1 MKSKVGEVRPTQLL
15 HTYGVGSMIDLPHFA
30 ALVMGLDD
38 WETVHAELV
47 TEERLLRAVRTQ
59 LGAQVQ
65 ELRLPPTEPDTQG
78 PLAGPPIGVPV
89 VPFPQWFRCPRCDHL
104 APRSSGLFDL
114 KTDPYRPERAR
125 YVHVN
130 CNSAIGA
137 PPSVLPARF
146 QVACE
151 RGHIDDFPWLR
162 FVHQAA
168 TNCVGPLKLLKVGAS
183 DEAVDLLV
191 KCESC
196 GATRR
201 MSDAFGDTAQQ
212 EPAFA
217 CRGRR
222 PHLRDFE
229 PGGCSEQAETIL
241 LGASNA
247 WFAITLSALSI
258 PSHFDALPQLVED
271 HWALLQL
278 VTVREVIPA
287 FRAAGNLKAFA
298 DHSDDEVWK
307 AIEAKR
313 RQESPP
319 AEDADL
325 KSPEWKVFSAAD
337 SNRNTRDFSLRTVA
351 APVGFEDRIDK
362 VVLADRLR
370 EVRALTGFTRI
381 DSPGDYS
388 DPTEIPP
395 ELVAPI
401 ARGRLSWVPVS
412 EVRGEGLFL
421 QFREDRIRTWCKLA
435 ARRDAELHTAHAAW
449 RRSRGIPSPDAGY
462 PGLRYA
468 LIHSIS
474 HALIR
479 QLAIESGYS
488 AASIRERIYASDGD
502 GPSGP
507 MAGLLLYTAAPDSEG
522 TLGGLVALGAPQKL
536 GYLLRQS
543 LESIRLCASDPL
555 CAEHEPEASGHV
567 TLHGAACHACLF
579 APETSCERG
588 NKYLDRALL
597 MRVMGSAHEPFF
609 EPRALT

>member
-47 TEERLLRAVRTQ
+47 TEERLLRAVRMQ
-59 LGAQVQ
+59 LGAQVK
-65 ELRLPPTEPDTQG
+65 ELRLPPTEPDTQT

-146 QVACE
+146 QVACAH
-151 RGHIDDFPWLR
+151 GHIDDFPWLR
-162 FVHQAA
+162 FVHQTT

-183 DEAVDLLV
+183 DEAVDLLAR
-191 KCESC
+191 CESC
-196 GATRR
+196 GAQRR

-212 EPAFA
+212 DPVFA

-229 PGGCSEQAETIL
+229 AGGCGEMAETIL

-258 PSHFDALPQLVED
+258 PTRVDAMPQLVD
-271 HWALLQL
+271 DNWALLQL

-287 FRAAGNLKAFA
+287 FRAAGNLKAFG
-298 DHSDDEVWK
+298 DYTDIEIWN
-307 AIEAKR
+307 AIQAR
-313 RQESPP
+313 RNQEPP
-319 AEDADL
+319 PPEDSDL

-337 SNRNTRDFSLRTVA
+337 HGRNTRDFSLRAVA
-351 APVGFEDRIDK
+351 APVGFESWIEK
-362 VVLADRLR
+362 VVLVDRLR

-388 DPTEIPP
+388 DPAEIPP

-401 ARGRLSWVPVS
+401 VRGRPNWVPVS
-412 EVRGEGLFL
+412 EVRGEGLFI
-421 QFREDRIRTWCKLA
+421 QFSEERLRAWCRRA
-435 ARRDAELHTAHAAW
+435 AQRDAELHTAHAAW
-449 RRSRGIPSPDAGY
+449 RRSRGIRPPDAGY

-468 LIHSIS
+468 LMHSVA

-479 QLAIESGYS
+479 QLAMESGYS
-488 AASIRERIYASDGD
+488 SASIRERIYASE
-502 GPSGP
+502 GPTGQDA

-522 TLGGLVALGAPQKL
+522 TLGGLVALGEPRKL
-536 GYLLRQS
+536 GYLFRQA

-555 CAEHEPEASGHV
+555 CAEHDPESSGHV

-588 NKYLDRALL
+588 NKYLDRSLL
-597 MRVMGSAHEPFF
+597 LRVMGSKCEPYF
-609 EPRALT
+609 ESSAET